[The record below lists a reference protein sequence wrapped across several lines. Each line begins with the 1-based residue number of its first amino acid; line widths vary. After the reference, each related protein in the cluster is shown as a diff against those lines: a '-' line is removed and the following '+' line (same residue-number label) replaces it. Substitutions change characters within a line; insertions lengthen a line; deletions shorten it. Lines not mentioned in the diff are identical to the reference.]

1 MALNFSRRNTLLMS
15 IGVLFP
21 SFSFAMKQKR
31 QKRIGTIGKGCN
43 QVKSTSKMRTF
54 KGKTKT
60 PAIIGKARPAL
71 PLIVLDPGHGGK
83 DPGAIG
89 YSGTY
94 EKHVAYA
101 TAVELANQLRR
112 SGRYQVYLT
121 RSSDHFI
128 PLNGRVEF
136 AQKKGA
142 NLFISMHADA
152 LRNSSVRG
160 ASVYTLS
167 NHASDAQSAALASV
181 ENQADRYGG
190 PNIHVTSPA
199 VEKILASLV
208 KMETK
213 KESVAMAQNVVL
225 SFNSRVGL
233 LPNPKRHAAFV
244 VLKSVNIPS
253 ILVEMG
259 FMSNRK
265 DEAALRQSSYRQLIA
280 MSMKNAVDRYFT
292 IGGSVTHLTG

>member
-1 MALNFSRRNTLLMS
+1 MMSRFSRRMVLLMS
-15 IGVLFP
+15 VVMCSP
-21 SFSFAMKQKR
+21 SLSFALQRKKSRGSESRHSVRKQDVQTLPKR
-31 QKRIGTIGKGCN
+31 VQGRA
-43 QVKSTSKMRTF
+43 
-54 KGKTKT
+54 
-60 PAIIGKARPAL
+60 PAIIGNARPAL

-94 EKHVAYA
+94 EKHIAYA
-101 TAVELANQLRR
+101 TATELLLQLRKT
-112 SGRYQVYLT
+112 GRYQVYLT
-121 RSSDHFI
+121 RNADRFI
-128 PLNGRVEF
+128 PLDGRVDF
-136 AQKKGA
+136 AQKRKA

-152 LRNSSVRG
+152 LQNASVRG

-167 NHASDAQSAALASV
+167 SHASDAQSANLASV
-181 ENQADRYGG
+181 ENRADRYGG
-190 PNIHVTSPA
+190 PTIHVASPE

-208 KMETK
+208 TLETK
-213 KESVAMAQNVVL
+213 KESATLAQNVVL

-233 LPNPKRHAAFV
+233 LPHPKRHAAFV

-259 FMSNRK
+259 FMSNRR
-265 DEAALRQSSYRQLIA
+265 DEAALRQAGYRQLIA
-280 MSMKNAVDRYFT
+280 ASMKNAVDRYFA

>member
-1 MALNFSRRNTLLMS
+1 MALKFSRRNTLCMS

-21 SFSFAMKQKR
+21 SFSSAMSPRKR
-31 QKRIGTIGKGCN
+31 
-43 QVKSTSKMRTF
+43 
-54 KGKTKT
+54 KGKVENHSLYKPSLKSAYPKARVKA
-60 PAIIGKARPAL
+60 PAIIGKAQPSL
-71 PLIVLDPGHGGK
+71 PSIVLDPGHGGK

-101 TAVELANQLRR
+101 TAVELASQLNR
-112 SGRYQVYLT
+112 SGRYKVYLT
-121 RSSDHFI
+121 RNSDHFI
-128 PLNGRVEF
+128 PLDGRVEF
-136 AQKKGA
+136 AQKRKA

-152 LRNSSVRG
+152 LKNSSVRG

-190 PNIHVTSPA
+190 PNIHVTSPE

-208 KMETK
+208 TLETK
-213 KESVAMAQNVVL
+213 KESATIAQNVVL
-225 SFNSRVGL
+225 SFNARVGL

-265 DEAALRQSSYRQLIA
+265 DEAALRQVAYRRLIA
-280 MSMKNAVDRYFT
+280 MSMMHAVDRYFT